1 MPRRLFY
8 LLWQIHLKYRE
19 MAQKCIKPEKPEKC
33 SFFELL
39 VFTFLGAE
47 GAILGVQRCIKAQIT
62 QEEYGLALSTEIL
75 TPGGSIRVLYGPK
88 VD

>member
-1 MPRRLFY
+1 MRKTGKNVKNGNFY
-8 LLWQIHLKYRE
+8 EILI
-19 MAQKCIKPEKPEKC
+19 
-33 SFFELL
+33 
-39 VFTFLGAE
+39 FTFFGAE
-47 GAILGVQRCIKAQIT
+47 GTIFGVQRCIKAQIT

>member
-1 MPRRLFY
+1 M
-8 LLWQIHLKYRE
+8 
-19 MAQKCIKPEKPEKC
+19 
-33 SFFELL
+33 SFKGSKMRKTVKKTKNCHFSEILI
-39 VFTFLGAE
+39 FAFLGTE

-75 TPGGSIRVLYGPK
+75 APGGSIRVLYGPK

>member
-1 MPRRLFY
+1 M
-8 LLWQIHLKYRE
+8 
-19 MAQKCIKPEKPEKC
+19 QKTGKPPKNCP
-33 SFFELL
+33 FFDIL

-62 QEEYGLALSTEIL
+62 QEEYVLALSTEIL
-75 TPGGSIRVLYGPK
+75 GPGDSFCILYGPK

>member
-1 MPRRLFY
+1 MVKPHNTEK
-8 LLWQIHLKYRE
+8 WLKNAKNR
-19 MAQKCIKPEKPEKC
+19 KKPEKC
-33 SFFELL
+33 PFFEIL

>member
-1 MPRRLFY
+1 
-8 LLWQIHLKYRE
+8 
-19 MAQKCIKPEKPEKC
+19 MAKPPLISRNGSKMQKTGKNPKNCP
-33 SFFELL
+33 FFEIL

-75 TPGGSIRVLYGPK
+75 TSSGSIRVLYGPK

>member
-1 MPRRLFY
+1 M
-8 LLWQIHLKYRE
+8 
-19 MAQKCIKPEKPEKC
+19 QKTGKNPKNFP
-33 SFFELL
+33 FFEIL

>member
-1 MPRRLFY
+1 MKNGNFY
-8 LLWQIHLKYRE
+8 EILI
-19 MAQKCIKPEKPEKC
+19 
-33 SFFELL
+33 
-39 VFTFLGAE
+39 FTFFGAE
-47 GAILGVQRCIKAQIT
+47 GAIFGVQRCIKAQIT